1 MILRE
6 SHVSSLIWLSLSVSP
21 PQGCDVCSWSRETSV
36 ILTEPWQMPH
46 SNKQHPFNT
55 HTAAAAMSLHP
66 GSDTAPSF
74 TCLSS
79 YWGCLPAAP
88 TLQVQDQGTSVCR
101 DAQQTWA
108 RGFAP
113 RRCEEGSHCRN
124 AGCKHLLGSEHI
136 SAFQVGTSLGW
147 LILSIMGKT
156 HRTPPPLGY
165 EWVFLEEAPHLAPV
179 TFRSESL
186 RKWCGHVLKMGL
198 TFSIKGERRMGSSY
212 SKRGEA

>member
-1 MILRE
+1 MVLRE

-21 PQGCDVCSWSRETSV
+21 PQGYAVCSWSRETSV

-46 SNKQHPFNT
+46 SNKQHPLK
-55 HTAAAAMSLHP
+55 HSDSHP
-66 GSDTAPSF
+66 GLDTAPSF
-74 TCLSS
+74 TCPSS
-79 YWGCLPAAP
+79 CWGGLPAAP
-88 TLQVQDQGTSVCR
+88 TLQLQDQGTSVCC

-113 RRCEEGSHCRN
+113 RRCEEGSHHRIVGVGTCRAVN
-124 AGCKHLLGSEHI
+124 TFLP
-136 SAFQVGTSLGW
+136 FQVGTSLRW
-147 LILSIMGKT
+147 PILSIMGKA
-156 HRTPPPLGY
+156 HRTSPPLGY

-186 RKWCGHVLKMGL
+186 RKWCGHTLKMGL
-198 TFSIKGERRMGSSY
+198 TFSIKGEWRMGCSY